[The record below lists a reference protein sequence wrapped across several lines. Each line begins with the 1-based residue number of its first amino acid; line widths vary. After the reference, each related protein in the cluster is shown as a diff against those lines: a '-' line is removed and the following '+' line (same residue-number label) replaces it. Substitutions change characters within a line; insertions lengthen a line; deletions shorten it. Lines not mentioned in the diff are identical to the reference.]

1 MINISMKKFVQLD
14 LIGIGISG
22 VLQLVGYL
30 TPGWVLMEYTST
42 YQSHSVWY
50 RIECTKETHTS
61 CVVKYISYSAR
72 YDGHTL
78 MIGKFSKLKF
88 IQTSRWPSDV
98 GKDFDTTKYLK
109 TVTTLALVSCL
120 AVFVLLI
127 KMKPCPEAAMLKR
140 LPICAYLSLLSGI
153 LWVVPAGQI

>member
-61 CVVKYISYSAR
+61 CVVKYN
-72 YDGHTL
+72 
-78 MIGKFSKLKF
+78 
-88 IQTSRWPSDV
+88 V